1 MHAARTAEAAVTAP
15 TQERSDR
22 AELRFASETP
32 ESTTPTNKRNSG
44 IPQAGTVDSTRR
56 LSSPFRHGPLRTN
69 DDVEWITAGCVK
81 WYNARRLYST
91 LGDTP
96 PDEFEAAYYAGLGTP
111 SHPVLAPA

>member
-1 MHAARTAEAAVTAP
+1 MP
-15 TQERSDR
+15 QERLRQRLPHQPKKEAIAPSSGSR
-22 AELRFASETP
+22 AKHLRVRPRQT
-32 ESTTPTNKRNSG
+32 RG
-44 IPQAGTVDSTRR
+44 IAEFPKPGPWIQRDG